1 MSSFPVC
8 AFICLSSRALVVMR
22 QFLPRHLQHK
32 VFVSLHSFG
41 AKECITPLIDA
52 RWTHNAHSTAGW
64 GWSSSVGYRSE
75 HYRGGA
81 GGVAVP
87 VPVGGSR
94 VGAGEYSSGPTIS
107 SGSTSGRGDG
117 DGSSKNG
124 SVAAESYE
132 NVKRTAS
139 SSSCTVGTE
148 KGGDGD
154 VDGDACVD
162 TVSLSVPCSGGA
174 VVDVPVPVDL
184 SMRIAE
190 INVNDSNSET
200 SYSSIVRSTSGGGCG
215 GANSTKRKSNFSASS
230 TISMRVGGS
239 LRVIRKPLR
248 SIKSRKLIKHAK
260 HG

>member
-1 MSSFPVC
+1 
-8 AFICLSSRALVVMR
+8 VVIR
-22 QFLPRHLQHK
+22 QALPRHLQHK

-41 AKECITPLIDA
+41 AKECVTPLIDA
-52 RWTHNAHSTAGW
+52 RWAHNAHSTAGW

-81 GGVAVP
+81 GVAGGAGGVGVP

-94 VGAGEYSSGPTIS
+94 GGAGEYSSGPIIP

-117 DGSSKNG
+117 GSYSG
-124 SVAAESYE
+124 SAAAESYE
-132 NVKRTAS
+132 NVKRTTS

-148 KGGDGD
+148 KDGY

-162 TVSLSVPCSGGA
+162 TLSLSAPCSGVA
-174 VVDVPVPVDL
+174 VADVPVDL
-184 SMRIAE
+184 SMKIAE
-190 INVNDSNSET
+190 INVNDSTSET
-200 SYSSIVRSTSGGGCG
+200 SLSGIVRSTSGG
-215 GANSTKRKSNFSASS
+215 GANSTKRKSNFCGSS
-230 TISMRVGGS
+230 TISMRVSGS
-239 LRVIRKPLR
+239 LRVMRKPLR